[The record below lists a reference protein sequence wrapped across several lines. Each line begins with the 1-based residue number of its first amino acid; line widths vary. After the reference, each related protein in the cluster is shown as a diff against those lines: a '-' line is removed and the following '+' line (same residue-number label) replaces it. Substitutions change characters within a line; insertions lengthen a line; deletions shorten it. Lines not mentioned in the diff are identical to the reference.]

1 MQCVQKV
8 GVLQSYSFSS
18 EFYINLLLDVVLNY
32 THTSF
37 FRLKTGQLDFNL
49 EMFNLGNRE
58 HSQKRL
64 HLPV

>member
-1 MQCVQKV
+1 MQCVQKLF
-8 GVLQSYSFSS
+8 LQSYSFSS

-37 FRLKTGQLDFNL
+37 FRLKTIQLDFNL

-64 HLPV
+64 HLPI